1 MRRRIVYTLV
11 FFLAYFVLSTIDFYN
26 EEGNFDGVW
35 VSLLVA
41 ASTSVA
47 IFINIFWLMPKL
59 FFNKKYWAYFPLVLL
74 LSVATLQIEEVL
86 FVDYFNEE
94 ELYFD
99 WLGVIFNLIIIGG
112 VSAMIEMI
120 NLFEYKQRVAELEKE
135 QLETQMQMLK
145 AQLAPHFLFNTLNN
159 LYFLI
164 QENQEEASG
173 MLIRFSNLLRHILY
187 ESNEERVSLKKEV
200 DHIKEY
206 LSLEEF
212 RFGDTIE
219 INNKMKLVGEN
230 VMLAPFMLWPFLE
243 NAFKYTDSSVKGQVD
258 IVLTFEKNVLTY
270 EVTNFPIKKN
280 SEKSGGLGLTNL
292 KKRLEIEYSNNH
304 KCHWGIDNNTYK
316 AFLEIEL

>member
-1 MRRRIVYTLV
+1 M
-11 FFLAYFVLSTIDFYN
+11 
-26 EEGNFDGVW
+26 
-35 VSLLVA
+35 SLLVA